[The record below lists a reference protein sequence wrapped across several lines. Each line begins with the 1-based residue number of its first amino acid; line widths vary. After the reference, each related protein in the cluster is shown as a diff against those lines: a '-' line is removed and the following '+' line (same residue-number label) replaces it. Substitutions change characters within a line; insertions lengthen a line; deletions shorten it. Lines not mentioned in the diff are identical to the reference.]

1 LYFDDKGGVFPT
13 RMCKICM
20 LWVRFVGLEFDIMQI
35 PEWVF
40 YFVKDLGTLMEHHYQ
55 YDKLG

>member
-1 LYFDDKGGVFPT
+1 
-13 RMCKICM
+13 M
-20 LWVRFVGLEFDIMQI
+20 LWVRFVGLEYEFLQI

-55 YDKLG
+55 FDKLGLIFVAHSIV